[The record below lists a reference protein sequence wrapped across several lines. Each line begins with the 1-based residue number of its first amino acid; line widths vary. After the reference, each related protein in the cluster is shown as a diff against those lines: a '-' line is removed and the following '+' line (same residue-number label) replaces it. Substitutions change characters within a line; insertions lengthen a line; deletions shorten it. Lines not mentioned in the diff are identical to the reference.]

1 MDTVL
6 LVCEV
11 FIALFGIFS
20 VIIADN
26 MHERLH
32 GLFVVGLALEGF
44 LSHALEE
51 GSMVTA
57 IVLITLTVIA
67 LLMILLSFHS
77 LIEHLRRY
85 FHHSKNPDVVPKK
98 MALTIDDE
106 IKGIEKDIE
115 NDIKNT
121 DLQTL
126 IHEKFDRLEKMI
138 DDKEKYLLEREKRL
152 EEREKALEIAI
163 AESLKASKQNGGE
176 DA

>member
-6 LVCEV
+6 LICEV

-98 MALTIDDE
+98 MSLTIDEE
-106 IKGIEKDIE
+106 IKDIEKDIE
-115 NDIKNT
+115 NDIKNS
-121 DLQTL
+121 DLHSL
-126 IHEKFDRLEKMI
+126 IHEKFDRLEKMLE
-138 DDKEKYLLEREKRL
+138 DKEKSISEREKRL

-163 AESLKASKQNGGE
+163 AENQKQSDSDGGE
-176 DA
+176 NA